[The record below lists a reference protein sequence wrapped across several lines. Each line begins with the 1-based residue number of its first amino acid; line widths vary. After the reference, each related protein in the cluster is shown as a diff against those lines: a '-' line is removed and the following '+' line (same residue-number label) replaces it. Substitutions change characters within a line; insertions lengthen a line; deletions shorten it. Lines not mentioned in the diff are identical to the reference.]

1 MLKMKH
7 MCCWMV
13 IMLLT
18 ACGINNTK
26 DEGSLFYAVPVGSTL
41 ILNHD
46 ITIRGNQVAI
56 FVQNGEL
63 MQYREVDFYSPN
75 CKFEIYAM
83 SDQPRTV
90 NQDSF
95 GIIKVIDEIDTAEIK
110 RSTYLAALDA
120 GMTLSYFDASFVFN
134 YATVM
139 YLQSEQQTDVF
150 RIACQHWEDIVDD
163 DHLTVTQMRQAM
175 GDVFTLEIKER
186 E

>member
-7 MCCWMV
+7 VCCLMV

-18 ACGINNTK
+18 ACGINTTK
-26 DEGSLFYAVPVGSTL
+26 DEGSVYYAVPVGSTL
-41 ILNHD
+41 TLNQD
-46 ITIRGNQVAI
+46 ITISGNQVAI

-63 MQYREVDFYSPN
+63 LRYREVDFYSPN
-75 CKFEIYAM
+75 CKFELYTI

-95 GIIKVIDEIDTAEIK
+95 KITKVVDEIDTAEVAK
-110 RSTYLAALDA
+110 STYLAALDG
-120 GMTLSYFDASFVFN
+120 GMTLSYIDTSYMFN

-139 YLQSEQQTDVF
+139 SLQSEQQTNVF
-150 RIACQHWEDIVDD
+150 RIACQHWEDLMDSE
-163 DHLTVTQMRQAM
+163 HLTVAQMRQAM